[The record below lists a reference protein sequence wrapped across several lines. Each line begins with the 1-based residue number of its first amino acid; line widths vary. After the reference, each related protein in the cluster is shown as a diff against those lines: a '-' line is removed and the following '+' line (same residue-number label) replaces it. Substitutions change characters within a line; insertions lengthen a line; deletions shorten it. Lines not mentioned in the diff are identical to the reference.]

1 MENDILAILD
11 FLIYVVHKSGC
22 QKSITAPP
30 TDGPNI
36 PARAYLAMQ
45 VTRELRVNR
54 PCETGTF
61 VCPVTL
67 RKFTRKLA

>member
-36 PARAYLAMQ
+36 PARASLAMQ
-45 VTRELRVNR
+45 VTRELV
-54 PCETGTF
+54 
-61 VCPVTL
+61 
-67 RKFTRKLA
+67 